1 MSGPAGWLERSAA
14 PNRNT
19 RVKPVAPVP
28 QTGEN
33 VNNATLATMLSL
45 VLIGLSIAP
54 AAAAATDGGTGPGP
68 SPCYQWYKEVDLGP
82 VEIVST
88 SSCSYSVQ
96 ESDDGEGPI

>member
-1 MSGPAGWLERSAA
+1 MGPSQGETVRVHRTETHPS
-14 PNRNT
+14 NRGPPFS
-19 RVKPVAPVP
+19 R
-28 QTGEN
+28 TGEN

-54 AAAAATDGGTGPGP
+54 AAVAAPGGGPGSGP

-96 ESDDGEGPI
+96 ESDDGEGPL